1 MTMYSAAPARLGPTP
16 GRGPVIAIIGGGA
29 SGTLAAVHLLRAA
42 VTRRVP
48 LRIALIDRLG
58 RHGLGQAYSTTNP
71 DHLLNALTERM
82 SAVAGDPGHL
92 VRWAAA
98 DGLPTTGFLPRVA
111 YGRYLRDL
119 LAESRLRAEPKT
131 RLAELTAEVVAIRPG
146 SGGRPLRLVL
156 GDSTCLEA
164 DAAILATGNLPP
176 ATPFPVPAT
185 PRYLPDPW
193 APGALDA
200 TADGSPVVVLGTG
213 LTMLDVAMSVTSRH
227 PRVTVRAVSRHGLL
241 PQVHRGMPTSDPES
255 IWLPA
260 LADPAGP
267 VQLGE
272 LIWQVRAA
280 MTTRPQHWQDVVD
293 ALRPHVPS
301 LWQRLTPADQQR
313 FLRHVARYW
322 EVHRHRMP
330 PATAQRIT
338 TLRMAG
344 RLRVLPGR
352 ITGVTE
358 QGNQL
363 RVRVESSGMVTELA
377 AGWLINATGPAADI
391 GRSPDPLIRDLLA
404 RGLARPDPHRLGIEA
419 SPAGAVLDG
428 SGAPAA
434 ALFTLGPTLRGVR
447 YETTAV
453 PEIRDQAAALAQHLI
468 TVLADRERPGSA
480 A

>member
-1 MTMYSAAPARLGPTP
+1 MFSGAPARFGPAAD
-16 GRGPVIAIIGGGA
+16 RGPVIAIIGGGA

-48 LRIALIDRLG
+48 VRIALIDRLG
-58 RHGLGQAYSTTNP
+58 RHGLGQAYATTNP
-71 DHLLNALTERM
+71 NHLLNALTERM

-98 DGLPTTGFLPRVA
+98 GGLPTSGFLSRPA

-119 LAESRLRAEPKT
+119 LADAQLRAEPRS

-146 SGGRPLRLVL
+146 SGGRPLRLVF

-185 PRYLPDPW
+185 PRYLADPW

-200 TADGSPVVVLGTG
+200 VADGSPVVVLGTG
-213 LTMLDVAMSVTSRH
+213 LTMLDVAMSVTSRD

-241 PQVHRGMPTSDPES
+241 PQVHRGMPAGDPES

-260 LADPAGP
+260 LAEPAGR
-267 VQLGE
+267 VRLGE
-272 LIWQVRAA
+272 LIWQVRTA

-301 LWQRLTPADQQR
+301 LWQRLTPADQRR

-344 RLRVLPGR
+344 RLRVLPGW

-358 QGNQL
+358 HGNQL
-363 RVRVESSGMVTELA
+363 RVGVESGGTVSELA

-391 GRSPDPLIRDLLA
+391 SRSPDPLTGDLLA

-419 SPAGAVLDG
+419 SPAGAVLDA
-428 SGAPAA
+428 SGAPAST
-434 ALFTLGPTLRGVR
+434 LFTLGPTLRGVR

-468 TVLADRERPGSA
+468 TVLAARDQPGSA